1 MIQGLPTA
9 KTLEQMMSSTFIKK
23 HFAQSYGNTSFL
35 AVSFNKHRAL
45 SLLISISE

>member
-9 KTLEQMMSSTFIKK
+9 KTLEQMMSSTFIKEN
-23 HFAQSYGNTSFL
+23 FAQSFGNTSFP

-45 SLLISISE
+45 GLLYRFLN